1 MCQRADEPFRPPDV
15 PSRLPVVRRP
25 DSVRIER
32 DCNRWARPYL
42 VDHFGGPRA
51 ERAAGRYLRR
61 RRPLWA
67 CLCYPHMLA
76 DRSFALS
83 NLVIPSGLVSEVLSG
98 HETGTGLRQ
107 SFAAAL
113 GAPLGAPPRRSLGE
127 VAGGGLQPPPGFAA
141 GRMLHRALE
150 LALPLMAPGVADRC
164 LGAYRALLAD
174 DAGRAF
180 AVWGTVM
187 TEYALGIDLT
197 EELAAEPA
205 LAHVRDLAVEHLVL
219 VGSGTTVPKC
229 VGALQD
235 VEDRFTETCGEVLGG
250 PLGAH
255 PGIRRYAPELGHLI
269 SGNLHFQ
276 QVFARYPAVS

>member
-1 MCQRADEPFRPPDV
+1 
-15 PSRLPVVRRP
+15 
-25 DSVRIER
+25 
-32 DCNRWARPYL
+32 
-42 VDHFGGPRA
+42 
-51 ERAAGRYLRR
+51 
-61 RRPLWA
+61 
-67 CLCYPHMLA
+67 MLA
-76 DRSFALS
+76 DRSFALP
-83 NLVIPSGLVSEVLSG
+83 NLVIPSRVVSEVLSG
-98 HETGTGLRQ
+98 HATGTGLRQ
-107 SFAAAL
+107 SLAAV
-113 GAPLGAPPRRSLGE
+113 LGAPPA
-127 VAGGGLQPPPGFAA
+127 VAGGGFQPPPGFAA
-141 GRMLHRALE
+141 GRMLHGALE
-150 LALPLMAPGVADRC
+150 LALPLMASGVADRC

-205 LAHVRDLAVEHLVL
+205 LAHVRDLAVEHVL
-219 VGSGTTVPKC
+219 VGSGSAAPQC

-255 PGIRRYAPELGHLI
+255 PGIRRYVPELGHLI

-276 QVFARYPAVS
+276 QVPAGYPAGS